1 MQPAADGAQRHV
13 EDFGDCFVT
22 AAIDLSQYK
31 HGPVLG
37 EYVAR
42 RVAGQDRNPELE
54 PVFRL
59 KPQTF

>member
-1 MQPAADGAQRHV
+1 MPA
-13 EDFGDCFVT
+13 FFVRR
-22 AAIDLSQYK
+22 ARICGSYK

-42 RVAGQDRNPELE
+42 RVTGQHKNPELE
-54 PVFRL
+54 PAFRL